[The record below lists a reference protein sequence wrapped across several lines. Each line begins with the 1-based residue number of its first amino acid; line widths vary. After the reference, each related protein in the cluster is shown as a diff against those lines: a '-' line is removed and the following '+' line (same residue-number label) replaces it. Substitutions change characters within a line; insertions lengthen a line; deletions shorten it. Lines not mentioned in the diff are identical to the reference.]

1 MAMQLPNET
10 FPAGTVLLGK
20 YRVER
25 LLGHGGMGMV
35 VAALNMDLGQHVALK
50 FIRTESVHRAAL
62 VERFMQEARAASR
75 LRSEHVA
82 RVIDV
87 GKLETGSPY
96 MVMELL
102 EGRDL
107 KTVLAEDGPLP
118 PAVAIDYVLQAIDAV
133 AEAHQLGIVHRDL
146 KPANLFLANRAD
158 GERVVKLLDFG
169 ISKAQNTLDESGDR
183 LAITG
188 TTAFLG
194 SPAYASPEQCRSP
207 KDVDGRTDI
216 WSLGAILY
224 ELMTGQRPF
233 QAQSEAEMV
242 AAVLLQQHVPLRTW
256 MPHVPPVLDEA
267 IARCL
272 RKNPHERFSTVA
284 ELAVAIAPFGTGHA
298 NRSVERAVRLTGYK
312 LPPNATSFAQTP
324 LTVGMQ
330 TQSAVSAV
338 TASGQKRFPWS
349 VAVAILVGVV
359 VALSLVAAVVAVF
372 GKKHDVVPATQ
383 VPPPVSSPSPS
394 ITVEPPAPPPA
405 PASAQE
411 PSVATSATS
420 APAASVAK
428 DKTEKAPRPRPQQEP
443 KDLKESVLKSRQ

>member
-35 VAALNMDLGQHVALK
+35 VAALNLDLGQHVALK
-50 FIRTESVHRAAL
+50 FIRAEQVHRPAL

-107 KTVLAEDGPLP
+107 KMVLAEDGPLP

-169 ISKAQNTLDESGDR
+169 ISKAQNALDESGDR
-183 LAITG
+183 LAMTG

-242 AAVLLQQHVPLRTW
+242 AAVLLQQHVPLRAW

-267 IARCL
+267 ISRCL
-272 RKNPHERFSTVA
+272 RKNPDERFATVA

-312 LPPNATSFAQTP
+312 LPPNATSFTQTP

-330 TQSAVSAV
+330 THSAVSAV
-338 TASGQKRFPWS
+338 TASGQKKRFPWP

-359 VALSLVAAVVAVF
+359 VALSVVGAVVAVF
-372 GKKHDVVPATQ
+372 AKKHEPAPATHAA
-383 VPPPVSSPSPS
+383 PSASSPASV
-394 ITVEPPAPPPA
+394 ITVEPPAPPPP
-405 PASAQE
+405 PASASAQQAPE
-411 PSVATSATS
+411 PP
-420 APAASVAK
+420 PAASVAK
-428 DKTEKAPRPRPQQEP
+428 EKTEKPATPRPRPTQET